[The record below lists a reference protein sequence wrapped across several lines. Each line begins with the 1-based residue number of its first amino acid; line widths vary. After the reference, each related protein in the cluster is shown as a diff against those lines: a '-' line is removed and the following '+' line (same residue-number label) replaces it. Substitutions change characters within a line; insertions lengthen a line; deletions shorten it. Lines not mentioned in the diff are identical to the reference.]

1 MDGAEKIAAGEFTA
15 RLVRWASTPIKGTP
29 KLLQKVRTKAEL
41 DALERGIRTGAD
53 TYITNP
59 IRRWLKKARL
69 DSAISGVLTPFKGQ
83 QRAKEIADKTIET
96 IAQKPHVGLGMLA
109 PVPGALPAAVGL
121 DKIRNSFL
129 SHTPGL
135 PLSGIKIAEVRPYQ
149 QQTQWTCSAA
159 CLKAVLAHYGLR
171 VTELAAIVAVGARP
185 NKGAECNQIAEAARK
200 FGFMSFEYSFESIA
214 QAKVLL
220 DQDIPIICDIQSFNH
235 PGKGH
240 YVVMTAAD
248 GKHVQLMDPNTPGN
262 LRVIS
267 AAEMTARW
275 WDRAMKAPHELM
287 PKWGIIILPKE
298 LA

>member
-15 RLVRWASTPIKGTP
+15 RIVRWASTPINGTP
-29 KLLQKVRTKAEL
+29 KLIQKAEL
-41 DALERGIRTGAD
+41 DALEQGIRTGAG
-53 TYITNP
+53 TNVTDP
-59 IRRWLKKARL
+59 IRRGLKKVRL

-83 QRAKEIADKTIET
+83 QRATEIADKTIET

-109 PVPGALPAAVGL
+109 PVPGALPAAVAL
-121 DKIRNSFL
+121 DSLKDSFL

-135 PLSGIKIAEVRPYQ
+135 PLSGRLIKIAEVRPYQ

-171 VTELAAIVAVGARP
+171 VTELAAIAAVGARP